1 MSTAST
7 PNSNKGEG
15 RGGIIGDELYFDNSV
30 AIDVIEERT
39 KQLAM
44 REAKLRLKEEQ
55 LRMEK
60 QSGQTAS
67 KRNWP
72 RVYPLFYHNIDD
84 VPSDDLEGQELVTKS
99 YFLWKLT
106 LFAYLWNVV
115 AMSGMMF
122 SHVEPYNSLSNYIA
136 SIVYLAIFPSL
147 GFICWHLVLFNAVLK
162 KSTLRYVIY
171 FGTFGVQLAFYVFL
185 GLGWQIGGGGGI
197 LALITM
203 LSKKKFLCAGLSAAS
218 VLCLSLCLLLGS
230 IQYKCVIMRYRSGGL
245 DASRETRNYIVS
257 EALKG

>member
-1 MSTAST
+1 MSAST
-7 PNSNKGEG
+7 PTGKNNEG
-15 RGGIIGDELYFDNSV
+15 TGGVISEDLYFNNSV

-55 LRMEK
+55 LRMK
-60 QSGQTAS
+60 QQSDSAS
-67 KRNWP
+67 PKKNWP
-72 RVYPLFYHNIDD
+72 LAYPLFYHDIGDIPIDD
-84 VPSDDLEGQELVTKS
+84 ADGRELVNRS

-106 LFAYLWNVV
+106 LIAYLWNLV

-136 SIVYLAIFPSL
+136 SIVYLVIFPSL

-162 KSTLRYVIY
+162 KSSIRYIIY
-171 FGTFGVQLAFYVFL
+171 FGTFGVQLAFYIFL
-185 GLGWQIGGGGGI
+185 GLGWQVGGGGGI

-203 LSKKKFLCAGLSAAS
+203 LSKRRFICAGLSAAS
-218 VLCLSLCLLLGS
+218 VVCLGFCLLLSS
-230 IQYKCVIMRYRSGGL
+230 IQYKGVIMRYRGL
-245 DASRETRNYIVS
+245 GMDAKRDTRNYVIG
-257 EALKG
+257 EALKN

>member
-1 MSTAST
+1 MSAPT
-7 PNSNKGEG
+7 PIGKNDGVA
-15 RGGIIGDELYFDNSV
+15 GGVISEELYFDNSV

-55 LRMEK
+55 LRMK
-60 QSGQTAS
+60 QQSDSAIP
-67 KRNWP
+67 KKNWP
-72 RVYPLFYHNIDD
+72 RAYPLFYHNIGDIPIDD
-84 VPSDDLEGQELVTKS
+84 ADGRDLVNRS

-106 LFAYLWNVV
+106 LFAYLWNLV

-136 SIVYLAIFPSL
+136 SIVYLVIFPSL
-147 GFICWHLVLFNAVLK
+147 GFICWHLLLFNAVLK
-162 KSTLRYVIY
+162 KSSIRYIIY
-171 FGTFGVQLAFYVFL
+171 FGTFGVQLAFYIFL

-203 LSKKKFLCAGLSAAS
+203 LSKRKFICAFLSAAS
-218 VLCLSLCLLLGS
+218 VLCQIFCLLLGS
-230 IQYKCVIMRYRSGGL
+230 IQYKSVIMRYRSLGM
-245 DASRETRNYIVS
+245 DAKRDTRNYVIG
-257 EALKG
+257 EALKN